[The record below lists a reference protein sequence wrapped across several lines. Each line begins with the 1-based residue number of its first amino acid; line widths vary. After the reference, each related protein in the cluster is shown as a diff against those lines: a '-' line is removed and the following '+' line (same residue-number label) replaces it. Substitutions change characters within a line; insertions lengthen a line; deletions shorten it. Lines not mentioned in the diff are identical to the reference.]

1 MIERFKYRIRKKIAF
16 NEVRLMKH
24 GLFAVLVALLMFSG
38 IVVASMPG
46 INISSQ
52 FSGLC
57 NSIKQTVPI
66 IAFAMLLIAGIIY
79 AAGQIMGA
87 ETRARANVWA
97 TALLTGGMIGL
108 LIAAA
113 APYIIWF
120 FATTFS
126 DSPISGTVVAC

>member
-1 MIERFKYRIRKKIAF
+1 
-16 NEVRLMKH
+16 
-24 GLFAVLVALLMFSG
+24 
-38 IVVASMPG
+38 
-46 INISSQ
+46 
-52 FSGLC
+52 
-57 NSIKQTVPI
+57 
-66 IAFAMLLIAGIIY
+66 MLLIAGIIY